1 MSSIPVALQLYT
13 VRDQTATDFAG
24 TVRKVAKMGYAGVEF
39 AGTGDLTAA
48 EMSDLLQETGLKPA
62 GNHVAL
68 ATMES
73 DLDAVIA
80 YNKAIGNQ
88 YVGVP
93 VLPTEMRNADGFR
106 RLAATLNRLGAR
118 LKTAGLVLYYHH
130 HAFEFDTYEG
140 KRGWDTILSDTDPDL
155 VKLETDVYWATYAGV
170 DPASVI
176 RQSAG
181 RFPLIHL
188 KDMVGEGDE
197 RTFAEVGE
205 GVLDFG
211 PIFEASEAQGA
222 VWYIVEQDRC
232 ARPSLE
238 SAQMSVGNLKRW
250 GKA

>member
-48 EMSDLLQETGLKPA
+48 QMSDLLQETGLKPA

-93 VLPTEMRNADGFR
+93 VLPTEMRNADGIR
-106 RLAATLNRLGAR
+106 QLAATLNRLGAR

-140 KRGWDTILSDTDPDL
+140 KRGWDTLISDTDPDL
-155 VKLETDVYWATYAGV
+155 VKLETDVYWAAYAGV

-176 RQSAG
+176 KQSAG

-238 SAQMSVGNLKRW
+238 SAQMSVDNLKRW